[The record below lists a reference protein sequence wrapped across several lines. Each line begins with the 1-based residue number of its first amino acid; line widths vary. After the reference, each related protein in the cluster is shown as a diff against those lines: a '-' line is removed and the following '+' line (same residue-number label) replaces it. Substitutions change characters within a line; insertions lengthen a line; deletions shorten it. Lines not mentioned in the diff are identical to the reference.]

1 MANLVNERTGD
12 NDILSPE
19 ALKSLTGYKQAKKQ
33 QQWLASAG
41 IWFKPGRDGYP
52 STTWYHVNHPLSLRS
67 SESADS
73 SRTEP
78 NFEAM

>member
-1 MANLVNERTGD
+1 MANLVNGRAGD

-19 ALKSLTGYKQAKKQ
+19 ALQSLTGYKQPKKQ

-41 IWFKPGRDGYP
+41 IWFKPGRGGYP
-52 STTWYHVNHPLSLRS
+52 STTWYHVNHPLSIRPAQ
-67 SESADS
+67 SADS
-73 SRTEP
+73 FRTEP

>member
-12 NDILSPE
+12 NDILSPA

-41 IWFKPGRDGYP
+41 IIVEAGRD
-52 STTWYHVNHPLSLRS
+52 WV
-67 SESADS
+67 D
-73 SRTEP
+73 
-78 NFEAM
+78 